1 MLRCRADAPGI
12 ARTWVGELTGPVAKT
27 LVALSTSVDAVTDQI
42 RAVRLRRARS
52 IDDGVRLTAR
62 WKAPSL
68 PHMA

>member
-12 ARTWVGELTGPVAKT
+12 ARTWVGELTVRRQT
-27 LVALSTSVDAVTDQI
+27 LVVLSTSVDAVTDQI